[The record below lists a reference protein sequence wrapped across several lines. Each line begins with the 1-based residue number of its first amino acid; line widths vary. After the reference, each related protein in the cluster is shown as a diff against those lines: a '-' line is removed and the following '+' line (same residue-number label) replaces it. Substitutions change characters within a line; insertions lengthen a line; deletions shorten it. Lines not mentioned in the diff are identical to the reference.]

1 MSRIPVFLILG
12 ISLLLASCSGTTAPV
27 STGDTYASDVLPAG
41 YEGALPVRNQLAL
54 GILELKQ
61 TAVPMTAEQAQ
72 ILIPL
77 WQALRSTQ
85 ESGGQA
91 TAEVNA
97 LLAQIESTLTP
108 QQLSS
113 IADMRLTFTDLQT
126 WASANGIQLGANGGV
141 PGQGLGLSPEA
152 RATKQAAEGMTS
164 SSTSGTKLSSA
175 LTDAVIAS
183 LEASLP

>member
-1 MSRIPVFLILG
+1 MSRITLSLVLG
-12 ISLLLASCSGTTAPV
+12 VTIFLASCSGTTAPAATV
-27 STGDTYASDVLPAG
+27 DTYASEALPAG
-41 YEGALPVRNQLAL
+41 YDGALPVRNQLAL
-54 GILELKQ
+54 GILELNQ
-61 TAVPMTAEQAQ
+61 TASPITAEQAQ
-72 ILIPL
+72 LLIPL

-113 IADMRLTFTDLQT
+113 IADKQLTFTDMQT
-126 WASANGIQLGANGGV
+126 WAAANGIQLGTNGGV
-141 PGQGLGLSPEA
+141 PGQGMGLSPEA
-152 RATKQAAEGMTS
+152 KATKQAAEGMTS
-164 SSTSGTKLSSA
+164 TSASGSKMSSA
-175 LTDAVIAS
+175 LTDAVIAA

>member
-1 MSRIPVFLILG
+1 MSRITVYLLLG
-12 ISLLLASCSGTTAPV
+12 IATFLTSCSGTTAPAA
-27 STGDTYASDVLPAG
+27 TGDTYVSQVLPAG

-54 GILELKQ
+54 GILELNQ
-61 TAVPMTAEQAQ
+61 TAAPMTAEQAQ
-72 ILIPL
+72 LLIPL

-113 IADMRLTFTDLQT
+113 IAERQLNITDLQT
-126 WASANGIQLGANGGV
+126 WASANGIQLGTNGGV
-141 PGQGLGLSPEA
+141 PGQGMGLSPEA

-164 SSTSGTKLSSA
+164 SSASGSKLSSA

-183 LEASLP
+183 LEAGLP

>member
-1 MSRIPVFLILG
+1 MSRISVFLVLG
-12 ISLLLASCSGTTAPV
+12 TSILLASCSGTTAPAA
-27 STGDTYASDVLPAG
+27 TGDTYSSEALPAG

-61 TAVPMTAEQAQ
+61 TAAPITAEQAQ
-72 ILIPL
+72 LLIPL

-108 QQLSS
+108 QQIGS
-113 IADMRLTFTDLQT
+113 IAEMQLTFTDLQT
-126 WASANGIQLGANGGV
+126 WASANGIQLGTNGGE
-141 PGQGLGLSPEA
+141 PGQGMGLSPEA

-164 SSTSGTKLSSA
+164 SSASGSKLSSA

-183 LEASLP
+183 LEAGPP